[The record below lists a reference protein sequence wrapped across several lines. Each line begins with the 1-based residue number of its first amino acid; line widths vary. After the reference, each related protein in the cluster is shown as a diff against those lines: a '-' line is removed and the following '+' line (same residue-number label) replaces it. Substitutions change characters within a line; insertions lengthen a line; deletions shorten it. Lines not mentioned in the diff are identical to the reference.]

1 MEHHLTTEQLLA
13 RARRAYG
20 TGAYDEAVEDL
31 YAVLSEA
38 EGFADV
44 YNLLGVCHGLAG
56 RPESALAAFDRAVEL
71 NDRYVEALLNRG
83 ITLSLLGRTEEAR
96 ESFVNAAEADEAGG
110 ERYPATVASQLAN
123 AHHRLGDMYAEAGD
137 LGAAIGEYRRAVELR
152 PQFVDIRN
160 KLGRTLIDAGRTGE
174 AEEELRQILRANPV
188 YTSARANLGLALFRL
203 GRVDEAEREWR
214 QCRTQSDDPQVDAY
228 LQMLRRR
235 GGE

>member
-1 MEHHLTTEQLLA
+1 MP
-13 RARRAYG
+13 RRA
-20 TGAYDEAVEDL
+20 T
-31 YAVLSEA
+31 S
-38 EGFADV
+38 
-44 YNLLGVCHGLAG
+44 G
-56 RPESALAAFDRAVEL
+56 R
-71 NDRYVEALLNRG
+71 
-83 ITLSLLGRTEEAR
+83 
-96 ESFVNAAEADEAGG
+96 
-110 ERYPATVASQLAN
+110 
-123 AHHRLGDMYAEAGD
+123 
-137 LGAAIGEYRRAVELR
+137 AIGEYRRAVELR